1 MTNSSSYILRYF
13 GVPGLAENIR
23 TLLNFVGA
31 QWVEEHPEWPAA
43 KSEQPF
49 GRLPVLIEKDA
60 SGNVIFEL
68 TESVVIERYILRTY
82 DLLPTDAKAA
92 ARQEQLRD
100 QFTDI
105 LLSVVFYT
113 GAEGERKAQLK
124 EKTIT
129 LIETA
134 VKVYSKLLREN
145 GSNGHFIGGN
155 TTYVDIAFYNM
166 ISYIRANNKEK
177 GDGFASYLTVE
188 NVPEFEKVIAAVEA
202 EPALQSHFAT
212 RQKMAIA

>member
-1 MTNSSSYILRYF
+1 MTNSSSYTLRYF
-13 GVPGLAENIR
+13 DVPGLAENIR

-31 QWVEEHPEWPAA
+31 QWTEEHPEWPAA

-60 SGNVIFEL
+60 SDNVTFEL
-68 TESVVIERYILRTY
+68 TESI
-82 DLLPTDAKAA
+82 AA

-113 GAEGERKAQLK
+113 GAEGERKTQLK
-124 EKTIT
+124 EKTIA

-134 VKVYSKLLREN
+134 VKVTAATATS
-145 GSNGHFIGGN
+145 SAGN

-177 GDGFASYLTVE
+177 GDGFASYVTVE
-188 NVPEFEKVIAAVEA
+188 NAPEFEKVIAAVEA
-202 EPALQSHFAT
+202 
-212 RQKMAIA
+212 